1 MRPQSEEEALLHQNI
16 WISDVWVCPSVS
28 SHWLQP
34 LARALA
40 FWNNFQMNTT
50 MPFPR
55 LTTLF
60 SLLGYVAI
68 NSHSQVL
75 SLAIYSELI
84 SRLISLREI
93 FYFQI
98 LGRRLTETNTTPV
111 TQWLFPFHGFPFP
124 FLGPL
129 EPLLW
134 LSLLM
139 YICYELDLLGGALSA
154 SLNLCSFVLRPL
166 FRAL

>member
-111 TQWLFPFHGFPFP
+111 TQWLFSFSWFSLSIPGSIRTSVVAFIINVHLLWIGFAGRCTFSITQ
-124 FLGPL
+124 
-129 EPLLW
+129 PLLF
-134 LSLLM
+134 
-139 YICYELDLLGGALSA
+139 CTEAA
-154 SLNLCSFVLRPL
+154 F
-166 FRAL
+166 

>member
-98 LGRRLTETNTTPV
+98 LGRRLTETNTTSSKD
-111 TQWLFPFHGFPFP
+111 
-124 FLGPL
+124 FLV
-129 EPLLW
+129 
-134 LSLLM
+134 S
-139 YICYELDLLGGALSA
+139 SA
-154 SLNLCSFVLRPL
+154 ASHFLQLIKCRESACKRSPRVFGSMGLTWCVRI
-166 FRAL
+166 RS

>member
-1 MRPQSEEEALLHQNI
+1 MSESAPQSPHT
-16 WISDVWVCPSVS
+16 DS
-28 SHWLQP
+28 SPWPEHWLSGTIFRWTQQCLFQDSQP
-34 LARALA
+34 S
-40 FWNNFQMNTT
+40 F
-50 MPFPR
+50 
-55 LTTLF
+55 
-60 SLLGYVAI
+60 
-68 NSHSQVL
+68 L
-75 SLAIYSELI
+75 SLGMLLSTVTVRSCLLPFILSWFHGWSLSGKYFI
-84 SRLISLREI
+84 SK
-93 FYFQI
+93 F
-98 LGRRLTETNTTPV
+98 LGEDSQKLTPPLLLNGF
-111 TQWLFPFHGFPFP
+111 FPFHGFPFP